1 MDSELTKVDIP
12 GASLEGRAPEALKI
26 AELKFWLR
34 CCGAM
39 GLSKLKTK
47 SDYVQ
52 RLVVEIAY
60 SYRTASL
67 ATACCRVKCK
77 LWSCPC
83 TMSCIECSCR
93 CT

>member
-1 MDSELTKVDIP
+1 MASKLKEADIP

-34 CCGAM
+34 CRGAN

-52 RLVVEIAY
+52 RFVMCY
-60 SYRTASL
+60 
-67 ATACCRVKCK
+67 C
-77 LWSCPC
+77 
-83 TMSCIECSCR
+83 
-93 CT
+93 